1 MTSKLLC
8 LTALLSM
15 LTTPVCHAG
24 NDDAPSLSTAGFG
37 QFKIGMP
44 LESVNAHLKNKIV
57 STRPALR
64 ANPVCQ
70 YVPLHDFPGV
80 AFVFIDDR
88 LKRVD
93 VSTPAYRSSD
103 HVAVGDRQDAVMRHL
118 KDAKR
123 EPLDH
128 VPEGLTL
135 VRETDAQPNAISYQ
149 FYDGSLKR
157 MIAGDKRVIRYAEG
171 CE

>member
-1 MTSKLLC
+1 
-8 LTALLSM
+8 M
-15 LTTPVCHAG
+15 LAAPACHAG
-24 NDDAPSLSTAGFG
+24 NDDAPSLSASGFK

-44 LESVNAHLKNKIV
+44 LESVNAQLKNKIV
-57 STRPALR
+57 PTRPELR

-70 YVPLHDFPGV
+70 YVPLQDFPGV

-88 LKRVD
+88 LQRID
-93 VSTPAYRSSD
+93 VSTPAYRSVD
-103 HVAVGDRQDAVMRHL
+103 RVAVGDRQADAMRRL
-118 KDAKR
+118 AGAQR

-128 VPEGLTL
+128 VPEGVTL
-135 VRETDAQPNAISYQ
+135 VRETDAGPNAISYQ
-149 FYDGSLKR
+149 FHDGSLQR

>member
-1 MTSKLLC
+1 
-8 LTALLSM
+8 
-15 LTTPVCHAG
+15 
-24 NDDAPSLSTAGFG
+24 
-37 QFKIGMP
+37 MP

-64 ANPVCQ
+64 
-70 YVPLHDFPGV
+70 DFPGV